1 VKDMINGLSIVRI
14 LGGISKSLDI
24 IQKISPLYNDIKP
37 LFKKINIYLTT
48 NNNVETRDNNDSKN
62 SISFFQ

>member
-1 VKDMINGLSIVRI
+1 MINGLSIVRI

-48 NNNVETRDNNDSKN
+48 NNSVETRDNNNSKN

>member
-1 VKDMINGLSIVRI
+1 MINGLSIVRI

>member
-1 VKDMINGLSIVRI
+1 MTNGLSIVRI

>member
-1 VKDMINGLSIVRI
+1 MINGLSIVRI
-14 LGGISKSLDI
+14 LGGISKSLEI